1 MIEPCERPS
10 AFLPN
15 GPFNNF
21 PRTIQ
26 SFHMKSLGK
35 SNEKHCRPVHL
46 LSTVGGGNS
55 APSIHIIMLHMS
67 ALSNKTPSC
76 VIIQEDN
83 KVSCTIPMT
92 GLLDC
97 GVIMFF
103 ATAINSCASALD
115 SCVCNACKFISSP
128 SKSALYGVVQLK
140 FKRNVFPIDIIFAL

>member
-15 GPFNNF
+15 GPFNNL

-35 SNEKHCRPVHL
+35 SSEKHWRPVHL
-46 LSTVGGGNS
+46 LVLYGSGNS
-55 APSIHIIMLHMS
+55 ASSIHIIMLNIS
-67 ALSNKTPSC
+67 ALSKKTPSC
-76 VIIQEDN
+76 VSIHEDN
-83 KVSCTIPMT
+83 KVSWTIPMI

-97 GVIMFF
+97 GVMIFL
-103 ATAINSCASALD
+103 ATAINSWASARD
-115 SCVCNACKFISSP
+115 SCVCRACKFISSP

-140 FKRNVFPIDIIFAL
+140 FNRNVFPTDIIFAL